1 MILTRVHP
9 APAESVD
16 LDASDSRDRLLDWY
30 RPESP
35 DWLRINLV
43 TSITG
48 SAVGADGTSDTL
60 TSPADRRV
68 LGVIRELSDL
78 VLIGAAS
85 VRAEGYQLPR
95 RARLGVATRSGDLRG
110 HRLDAE
116 QQHRLTIVCP
126 ESVSERVVSQFPRAE
141 VLVTEDDSPA
151 ADVVPVLR
159 SAGYRSIVCEGG
171 PALASAL
178 LAADAV
184 DELCLTTAPLIREL
198 GLAAFAPAGLPE
210 RAARLGQLV
219 IDEAS
224 YVFTRWALRAS

>member
-9 APAESVD
+9 GPAESVD
-16 LDASDSRDRLLDWY
+16 LSAPESRIRLLDWY
-30 RPESP
+30 EPPAP

-68 LGVIRELSDL
+68 LGVIRELSDVVL
-78 VLIGAAS
+78 VGAAS

-95 RARLGVATRSGDLRG
+95 KARLAVATRSGDLRG

-116 QQHRLTIVCP
+116 HEHRLTVVCP
-126 ESVSERVVSQFPRAE
+126 ARVSDAVSAEFPHAE
-141 VLVTEDDSPA
+141 VLVTEDGA
-151 ADVVPVLR
+151 AAVDIVTALR
-159 SAGYRSIVCEGG
+159 AAGHRSIVCEGG
-171 PALASAL
+171 PTLASAL
-178 LAADAV
+178 LAAGTV

-198 GLAAFAPAGLPE
+198 GLAAFAPRGLPE
-210 RAARLGQLV
+210 RAAQLEHLV

-224 YVFTRWALRAS
+224 YVFSRWRIREP